1 MDKHDNFNFNVS
13 PFQSPGLVGPVQ
25 GPVGAFGQRH
35 RLAQSIMLSLPSK
48 PGSTPI
54 LTFPRGSLV
63 SSGTRAGP
71 DSAPAQLALW
81 T

>member
-1 MDKHDNFNFNVS
+1 MDKQENLNFNSS

-35 RLAQSIMLSLPSK
+35 RLAQSIMLFLQSK

-54 LTFPRGSLV
+54 MTFPRASLV
-63 SSGTRAGP
+63 SSGTKVGQ